1 MIRQLITRIDEAL
14 HRRLKQRAAAEGR
27 SVNAIVTEFLRAGLE
42 DRRGAFRERLRAE
55 GLLVEP
61 QTKGP
66 RLSRDEVI
74 ESTRGW
80 GTAVSEALEA
90 DRSHR

>member
-1 MIRQLITRIDEAL
+1 MRQLITRIDEAL

-27 SVNAIVTEFLRAGLE
+27 SVNSLVTDLLRAGLD
-42 DRRGAFRERLRAE
+42 DRQGAFREKLRAE
-55 GLLVEP
+55 GLLTEAETNEP
-61 QTKGP
+61 L
-66 RLSRDEVI
+66 LSRDEVI

-80 GTAVSEALEA
+80 GRAVSEALEA